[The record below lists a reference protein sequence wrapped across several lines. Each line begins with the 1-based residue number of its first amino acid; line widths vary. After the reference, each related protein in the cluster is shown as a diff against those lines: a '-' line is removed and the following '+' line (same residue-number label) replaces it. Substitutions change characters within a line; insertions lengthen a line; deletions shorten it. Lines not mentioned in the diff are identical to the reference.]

1 MDDSPWG
8 HKESDTTERL
18 THHGVTMHVTL
29 VFASGGISE
38 DRTGLLI
45 SVDGVG
51 WTDRPARG

>member
-18 THHGVTMHVTL
+18 TLHGVTIHVTL
-29 VFASGGISE
+29 VFARGGISE

-45 SVDGVG
+45 SADGVG
-51 WTDRPARG
+51 WTDRPAWG